1 MIKRS
6 NKTQANTGHLIL
18 VSEGDQALPT
28 GALATATTAL
38 NLANRQLG
46 VLSYDANSSVRP
58 LGQFLVSGDDS
69 AEVQAIRVV
78 MGTPKSAATQTV
90 SLWEDGDLAYQQS
103 DTIKRGQIL
112 SVSVKKPTYG
122 KLGGQVLSSV
132 PVPANDLLYGLYLTL
147 SSTRTDKA
155 YGINNDV
162 TYASAPIKNFTTA
175 SIAQPK
181 DYVLQYL
188 ANQLNSESKVVL
200 RNGFNG
206 KGAKDFVVFGV
217 KIAGGSGQA
226 LGTITPTTS
235 ITFDVRNG
243 VNQVMQLGNAGVVA
257 LADLVNADANL
268 TATSTI
274 EVLNVLTAG
283 TAATIDALIIL
294 GLEHDLASAYD
305 DQAQRMVSPSINLTD
320 NWRAGA
326 TQPVVTT
333 ANAEESVN
341 TGRLWFNEWRNRPGL
356 MVHTRQIQPMGD
368 WFNEGKSYINE
379 AKLYTSYIVDYWD
392 NEQTLTHNQVGQK
405 RLVLLFPAEK
415 LAAFTTNVSNV
426 VTRIAAGNSPITI
439 VTSNDAGTGTASA
452 NVVAGVEAVLSAW
465 LEHSRTTAGSFTVTG
480 DAVAGGVYL
489 S

>member
-1 MIKRS
+1 MINRT

-28 GALATATTAL
+28 GSLATATTAL
-38 NLANRQLG
+38 NLANAQLG
-46 VLSYDANSSVRP
+46 ILSYDQNSAVRP

-78 MGTPKSAATQTV
+78 RGTPKSAATQTV
-90 SLWEDGDLAYQQS
+90 SLWEDGDLAYQES

-122 KLGGQVLSSV
+122 KLGGQVISSV
-132 PVPANDLLYGLYLTL
+132 PTPANDLLYGMYLTL
-147 SSTRTDKA
+147 SSTRTDKN
-155 YGINNDV
+155 YGVHNDV

-181 DYVLQYL
+181 DYVLQHI
-188 ANQLNSESKVVL
+188 ASQLNSESKVVL
-200 RNGFNG
+200 RNGFSS
-206 KGAKDFVVFGV
+206 KGSKSFVVFGV
-217 KIAGGSGQA
+217 KIGGGSGQA
-226 LGTITPTTS
+226 LGTITPTTN

-274 EVLNVLTAG
+274 EVLNSLTAG
-283 TAATIDALIIL
+283 AAATIDALIIL
-294 GLEHDLASAYD
+294 GLEHDLASAFD
-305 DQAQRMVSPSINLTD
+305 DQAQRMVSPSANLTD

-326 TQPVVTT
+326 TQPVITT
-333 ANAEESVN
+333 ANAEESTN
-341 TGRLWFNEWRNRPGL
+341 TGRVWFNEWRNRPGL

-368 WFNEGKSYINE
+368 WFNEDKSYINE
-379 AKLYTSYIVDYWD
+379 AKLYTSYIVDYFD
-392 NEQTLTHNQVGQK
+392 TEQTLTGFQSGQK
-405 RLVLLFPAEK
+405 RLVILFPAEK
-415 LAAFTTNVSNV
+415 LAAFTTTVANV
-426 VTRIAAGNSPITI
+426 VTRIAASSTPIPF
-439 VTSNDAGTGTASA
+439 VTSNDAGTGTISA

-465 LEHSRTTAGSFTVTG
+465 LEHSRTTASPFAVTG